1 MAPNE
6 EFPLDIDYGQL
17 KQALRDVLAE
27 EGASDPPMASKF
39 RGGTLILRPA
49 DSSLQSKE
57 IPLEEFF
64 KKVVRVRDQLR
75 VLEQKVNS
83 HAKLDAVDK
92 KTLQAYLTR
101 AYGTL
106 TSFNILF
113 QERADGFVGQRA
125 K

>member
-1 MAPNE
+1 MA
-6 EFPLDIDYGQL
+6 
-17 KQALRDVLAE
+17 K
-27 EGASDPPMASKF
+27 KF
-39 RGGTLILRPA
+39 RGGTLIMRPA
-49 DSSLQSKE
+49 DSSLQPKE

-83 HAKLDAVDK
+83 HPKLDNADK
-92 KTLQAYLTR
+92 KTLQGYLTR

-106 TSFNILF
+106 TSFNVLF
-113 QERADGFVGQRA
+113 QEKDDTFVGQRS

>member
-1 MAPNE
+1 M
-6 EFPLDIDYGQL
+6 DIDYGQL
-17 KQALRDVLAE
+17 KQALREVLDE
-27 EGASDPPMASKF
+27 EGASDPPMANKF

-49 DSSLQSKE
+49 DPSLQPKE

-64 KKVVRVRDQLR
+64 KKVVRVRDQMR

-83 HAKLDAVDK
+83 HAKLDAADK
-92 KTLQAYLTR
+92 KTLQGYLSR

-106 TSFNILF
+106 TSFNVLF
-113 QERADGFVGQRA
+113 QEKADTFVGQRS

>member
-1 MAPNE
+1 ME
-6 EFPLDIDYGQL
+6 IDYGQL
-17 KQALRDVLAE
+17 KQALREVLAE
-27 EGASDPPMASKF
+27 EGASDPPMARKF
-39 RGGTLILRPA
+39 QGGTLILRPS
-49 DSSLQSKE
+49 DTSLQSKE

-83 HAKLDAVDK
+83 HPKLDADDK

-101 AYGTL
+101 SYGTL
-106 TSFNILF
+106 TSFNVLF
-113 QERADGFVGQRA
+113 QERADGFVGQRT